1 MLIPNYLFSMGCD
14 ICYNFVYFDDILL
27 TRSNSTLV
35 QCLITLLNSEFKLCD
50 FGVAYYF
57 LGIEVTLTNIDHMLS
72 QHKFILDILYRAS
85 MLSCKLVDTMVSSFF
100 QIINALKYL
109 TFTRSDICYA
119 MNKV

>member
-1 MLIPNYLFSMGCD
+1 MGCD
-14 ICYNFVYFDDILL
+14 ICYHFVYVNDILL

-35 QCLITLLNSEFKLCD
+35 QRLITLLSSEFKLRG

-72 QHKFILDILYRAS
+72 QQKYILDILYRAG

-100 QIINALKYL
+100 QIINALQYL
-109 TFTRSDICYA
+109 TFTRLDICYA

>member
-1 MLIPNYLFSMGCD
+1 VGCD
-14 ICYNFVYFDDILL
+14 ICYYFVYVNDILL

-35 QCLITLLNSEFKLCD
+35 QRLITLLSSEFKLRG

-72 QHKFILDILYRAS
+72 QQKYILDILYRAG

-100 QIINALKYL
+100 QIINALQYL
-109 TFTRSDICYA
+109 TFTRLDICYA